1 MEHIVLLVDDDKNVV
16 HGLTRALRCQPY
28 QIYTAQSGDEAM
40 WILKAHDIDVIVTD
54 EKMPGMSGCDLM
66 AWVAEHYPEVVRIL
80 LTGHTSTE
88 TAIRAINEG
97 AVYHIFTKPC
107 RDLHLAVAIRKA
119 LEHRELLKENFRL
132 RGLSQQGDGV
142 PQRLGQDLETLV
154 RVVSHGLRGPLQA
167 ISDFCRSPAEEGQ
180 EGSDLNVPA
189 LLDGALNAAAEA
201 ERLATGLLESCSTQ
215 RSMGPT
221 SQSDSDGDCVAGLP
235 PDSGRDGEPR
245 HLTSPATRGAEP
257 REAPGLSD
265 R

>member
-40 WILKAHDIDVIVTD
+40 WILKSHDVDVIVTD
-54 EKMPGMSGCDLM
+54 EKMPGMSGCDLI
-66 AWVAEHYPEVVRIL
+66 AWVAEHYPQVVRIL
-80 LTGHTSTE
+80 LTGHASTE
-88 TAIRAINEG
+88 TALRAINEG
-97 AVYHIFTKPC
+97 AVYQIFTKPC

-119 LEHRELLKENFRL
+119 LEHRELVKENFRL
-132 RGLSQQGDGV
+132 RGLSQQGNGV

-154 RVVSHGLRGPLQA
+154 RVVSHDLREPLQA
-167 ISDFCRSPAEEGQ
+167 ISDFCRSPAEQGQ

-189 LLDGALNAAAEA
+189 LLDGALSAAAEA

-221 SQSDSDGDCVAGLP
+221 SQSNSDGDCVAGLP
-235 PDSGRDGEPR
+235 QIPAGTGNGVIQPDPPPDGPPFAQA
-245 HLTSPATRGAEP
+245 PA
-257 REAPGLSD
+257 LSD
-265 R
+265 